1 MHRFFIPS
9 DWIDQDRV
17 VIKGRQVHQL
27 RDVLRLVG
35 GDRIAVMDNTG
46 REYEVELERVER
58 GHVSGVVRG
67 ISSVAEPRAWV
78 TVYQALVKGS
88 KFEFIIQK
96 CTELG
101 VARFVPM
108 LCERCAVR
116 ELNGVSARKLERWR
130 RIIIEAA
137 EQSGRGKLPVLEPMA
152 PFEQACQSAV
162 GFSLL
167 PWEEE
172 KTFGLRA
179 ALQDEIS
186 RQDIVGGRPP
196 TGHGNRMGKIPFVV
210 SPSNHERP
218 FDKLRANGID
228 LLPKQEK
235 PLSVNLFIGPEG
247 GFTHSEVEFARGCG
261 IVPVTLGSRVLR
273 AETAGL
279 VAASAVFYECG
290 DLDPRS
296 SD

>member
-9 DWIDQDRV
+9 EWIDQDSV

-35 GDRIAVMDNTG
+35 GDRIAVLDNTG
-46 REYEVELERVER
+46 LEYEVELERVDR
-58 GHVSGVVRG
+58 GHASGVVRG
-67 ISSVAEPRAWV
+67 VSSVAEPRTGV
-78 TVYQALVKGS
+78 TVYQALLKGS

-101 VARFVPM
+101 VAGFIPM
-108 LCERCAVR
+108 LCERCAVQ
-116 ELNGVSARKLERWR
+116 EINGVSGGKLERWR
-130 RIIIEAA
+130 RIIVEAA
-137 EQSGRGKLPVLEPMA
+137 EQSGRGKLPVLEPVA
-152 PFEQACQSAV
+152 PFEQACRSAV

-172 KTFGLRA
+172 KTLGLRA
-179 ALQDEIS
+179 VLQGEI
-186 RQDIVGGRPP
+186 
-196 TGHGNRMGKIPFVV
+196 NRRGD
-210 SPSNHERP
+210 S
-218 FDKLRANGID
+218 
-228 LLPKQEK
+228 
-235 PLSVNLFIGPEG
+235 LSVNLFIGPEG
-247 GFTHSEVEFARGCG
+247 GFTRSEVELARGCG

>member
-9 DWIDQDRV
+9 DWVDRDRV

-27 RDVLRLVG
+27 RDVLRLG
-35 GDRIAVMDNTG
+35 IGDRIVVLDNTG
-46 REYEVELERVER
+46 REYEIELDDVVR
-58 GHVSGVVRG
+58 GHVAGVVRRT
-67 ISSVAEPRAWV
+67 SLVVEPRTSV
-78 TVYQALVKGS
+78 TVYQALLKGS

-108 LCERCAVR
+108 LCERCAAR
-116 ELNGVSARKLERWR
+116 EISGVSASKLERWR
-130 RIIIEAA
+130 RIILEAA
-137 EQSGRGKLPVLEPMA
+137 EQSGRGKLPMLEPVV

-172 KTFGLRA
+172 KTLGLRA
-179 ALQDEIS
+179 PLQDEI
-186 RQDIVGGRPP
+186 
-196 TGHGNRMGKIPFVV
+196 
-210 SPSNHERP
+210 NHR
-218 FDKLRANGID
+218 GD
-228 LLPKQEK
+228 L
-235 PLSVNLFIGPEG
+235 LSVNLFIGPEG
-247 GFTHSEVEFARGCG
+247 GFTPSEVDFARNCG
-261 IVPVTLGSRVLR
+261 IAPVTLGSRVLR

-290 DLDPRS
+290 ELDPLPS
-296 SD
+296 Y

>member
-9 DWIDQDRV
+9 EWIDQDRV

-27 RDVLRLVG
+27 RDVLRLMG
-35 GDRIAVMDNTG
+35 GDRIAVLDNTG
-46 REYEVELERVER
+46 LEYEVELERVDR
-58 GHVSGVVRG
+58 GHASGVVRG
-67 ISSVAEPRAWV
+67 VSSVAEPRTGV
-78 TVYQALVKGS
+78 TVYQALLKGS

-101 VARFVPM
+101 VAGFVPM
-108 LCERCAVR
+108 LCERCAVQ
-116 ELNGVSARKLERWR
+116 EINGVSGSKLERWR
-130 RIIIEAA
+130 RIIVEAA
-137 EQSGRGKLPVLEPMA
+137 EQSGRGKLPVLEPVA

-162 GFSLL
+162 GLSLL

-172 KTFGLRA
+172 KTLGLRA
-179 ALQDEIS
+179 ALQGEINRQVS
-186 RQDIVGGRPP
+186 RGAALQRKGAP
-196 TGHGNRMGKIPFVV
+196 TEGI
-210 SPSNHERP
+210 
-218 FDKLRANGID
+218 RANGID
-228 LLPKQEK
+228 LLPEQEDS
-235 PLSVNLFIGPEG
+235 LSVNLFIGPEG
-247 GFTHSEVEFARGCG
+247 GFTHSEVELARGCG